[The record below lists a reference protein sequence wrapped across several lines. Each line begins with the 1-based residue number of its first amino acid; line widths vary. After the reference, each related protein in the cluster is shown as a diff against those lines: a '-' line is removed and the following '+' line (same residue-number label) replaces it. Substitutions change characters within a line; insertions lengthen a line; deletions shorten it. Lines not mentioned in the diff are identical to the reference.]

1 MNLDI
6 TLCTILHI
14 LILDVARKLVIK
26 PKIYIFE
33 NKMLSK
39 FVHNKSISKC
49 IDSYRISDDVKNYLK
64 GLRVK

>member
-26 PKIYIFE
+26 PKIYAIF
-33 NKMLSK
+33 
-39 FVHNKSISKC
+39 FFI
-49 IDSYRISDDVKNYLK
+49 
-64 GLRVK
+64 